1 MKIAAI
7 QATPVYLNP
16 EKTAEKALGLMAEV
30 AKEGAE
36 LCAFSEVFM
45 AGYPIWLPAQASSM
59 DESLRSTIVARKP
72 LPFWTGKS
80 ASYSIAPKNAADF
93 HKYSTQGGVSYESNS
108 DP

>member
-30 AKEGAE
+30 AKEGAD

-72 LPFWTGKS
+72 LPFWTQTSKLFDCS
-80 ASYSIAPKNAADF
+80 EKRR
-93 HKYSTQGGVSYESNS
+93 
-108 DP
+108 